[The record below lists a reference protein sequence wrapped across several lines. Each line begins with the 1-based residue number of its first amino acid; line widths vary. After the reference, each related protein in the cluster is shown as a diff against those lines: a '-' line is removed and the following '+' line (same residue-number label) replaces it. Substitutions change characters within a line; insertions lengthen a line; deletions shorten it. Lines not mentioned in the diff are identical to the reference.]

1 MPRDYK
7 VYLDDV
13 LLAIQRI
20 QSYTAEYTKE
30 KFCSDL
36 RTIDAVVRNLE
47 VIGEAVKHIPQAV
60 RDQKTEIEWR
70 KIGALRDIL
79 AHEYFGVDLEII
91 WDVVVNKIPGLKE
104 QIQKLL

>member
-7 VYLDDV
+7 VYLDDI

-20 QSYTAEYTKE
+20 QTYTAGYTKE
-30 KFCSDL
+30 KFCDDM

-47 VIGEAVKHIPQAV
+47 VIGEAVKHIPQEI
-60 RDQKTEIEWR
+60 RNQRTEIEWR
-70 KIGALRDIL
+70 KIGSLRDIL

-91 WDVVVNKIPGLKE
+91 WDVVANKIPGLEE
-104 QIQKLL
+104 QIRKLL